1 MNLLQKLE
9 HYIENEPWEEYIEDS
24 QKWLDWFSWGAIV
37 AAILWFGGVILI
49 MYLDGK
55 L

>member
-1 MNLLQKLE
+1 MKDKLE
-9 HYIENEPWEEYIEDS
+9 QLAKEIESIKDEVEES